1 MLENQEIVSKL
12 IKDKVEM
19 ITACFDEYYFIIP
32 ETVIKP
38 VPKNAGKFVIGDA
51 VPIIGDTYKFPK
63 DFNIIDLHFKLVGMV
78 REGTLHNIE
87 HIDEYFYDGLPAV
100 NMMGYGIR
108 LSKEKDFKD
117 FKEHFNSFSI
127 MDREKLASFA
137 NKWFEIFKYRTVK
150 YQ

>member
-1 MLENQEIVSKL
+1 MPENQEVVSKL
-12 IKDKVEM
+12 IKDKIEM

-38 VPKNAGKFVIGDA
+38 LPKNAGKFVIGDA
-51 VPIIGDTYKFPK
+51 VPIRGDTYEFPK

-78 REGTLHNIE
+78 REGKLYNVE
-87 HIDEYFYDGLPAV
+87 HIDEYVYDGLPAV
-100 NMMGYGIR
+100 NMMGYSIR
-108 LSKEKDFKD
+108 LNTEEEFKA

-137 NKWFEIFKYRTVK
+137 NKWFEIFKYRAVK